1 LNLNISNQLKS
12 SITKISLFILIGVI
26 IFGCNATKRVPNGK
40 RLLTKN
46 EIIVDG
52 KSDESE
58 AVTNQL
64 YQKQNSTLLGFPLR
78 LHIYNLA
85 KPKTDSIYRAKFAK
99 NPKKYYKKAKWLS
112 RKQVKRLGE
121 SFWYSGVHNFLRKTG
136 EAPVVLDT
144 FSTQKSI
151 KRLNSYFYN
160 RGYFKVASTY
170 AIDTATARRAKLK
183 YTLTKGKPF
192 FIDTISTK
200 IETPI
205 LDSLYQSKKTSS
217 FIKSK
222 KQFNRED
229 FDDERKRITSDY
241 RNNGAYYFQQN
252 YINYD
257 IDTINTNYKAN
268 VKLIIANQ
276 SVQEEDSLKSEPFK
290 IYKISR
296 VNVFTDH
303 SSTNPN
309 AKISDSTSY
318 KNFNLYSVNKLKYR
332 PKAITDAIFI
342 SKGNLFSDN
351 KTTLTSKYLSNLRVF
366 NYPLIQYT
374 EDKTQ
379 ENSLIANIYLIPRD
393 KYHFYAGVDF
403 THSNIQDFGISGST
417 SVTIRNVFNGAE
429 TFEIAA
435 RGNVGSSRDVAN
447 PNNNFFNI
455 SEYGLDA
462 KLNFPNILLPFNTE
476 RIIKKSMIP
485 FTTFSVGFSKQRNVG
500 LDKQNFTSSLA
511 YNWTPKKNRTARF
524 DLFNIQFVK
533 NLNVANYFHVYNSSY
548 STLNNLAQQYNTNP
562 SYVDNGDPTTGNLI
576 IESGTNGFLND
587 VLVNNTVAP
596 TTGDYNSIKSI
607 AERKTRLT
615 ENNLIFASTFTYTST
630 TQKDIFDNTFFA
642 FKAKLES
649 AGNLLSIFANT
660 TKQLQTEDGVKS
672 IFGVAFSQYI
682 KSEFDYIKHWDLS
695 HKKVLAVRSFF
706 GIAIP
711 YGNSNSIPFSR
722 SYFAGGSNDN
732 RAWQSYSLGPG
743 KSNSGNDFN
752 EANMKIALGAELRFN
767 IFGKWNGAIFSD
779 VGNIW
784 NISDNVNDPD
794 AVFSGLKS
802 LENIAVGSGFGIR
815 YDFSFFI
822 LRLDLGFKT
831 YNPAKEENEK
841 WFKELNFSKSVINIG
856 INYPF

>member
-1 LNLNISNQLKS
+1 MKN
-12 SITKISLFILIGVI
+12 SIAKISLFILIGVI

-52 KSDESE
+52 KADKNE
-58 AVTNQL
+58 AVSNQL

-78 LHIYNLA
+78 LHIFNLA

-99 NPKKYYKKAKWLS
+99 NPKKYYRKAKWLS

-121 SFWYSGVHNFLRKTG
+121 AFWYSGIHNFLRKTG
-136 EAPVVLDT
+136 EAPVILDT
-144 FSTQKSI
+144 VSTKKSL
-151 KRLNSYFYN
+151 KRLNSYYYN
-160 RGYFKVASTY
+160 RGFFKVASNY
-170 AIDTATARRAKLK
+170 NIDTSTIKRAKLK
-183 YTLTKGKPF
+183 YYVIAGKPY
-192 FIDTISTK
+192 FIDTITVK
-200 IETPI
+200 IDTPY
-205 LDSLYQSKKTSS
+205 LDSLYQTKKSFS
-217 FIKSK
+217 FIKSG
-222 KQFNRED
+222 KQFNRVD
-229 FDDERKRITSDY
+229 FDEERKRITSEY

-276 SVQEEDSLKSEPFK
+276 SIQEEDSLKSEPFK

-296 VNVFTDH
+296 VNIFTNH

-309 AKISDSTSY
+309 AKITDSTSY

-332 PKAITDAIFI
+332 PKALTDAVFI
-342 SKGNLFSDN
+342 SKGNLFSDT
-351 KTTLTSKYLSNLRVF
+351 KTTLTSKYLSNLKVF

-374 EDKTQ
+374 EDTTQ

-393 KYHFYAGVDF
+393 KYHFFAGVDF

-435 RGNVGSSRDVAN
+435 RGNVGASRDVAVA
-447 PNNNFFNI
+447 NNNNTFFNI

-476 RIIKKSMIP
+476 RLIKKSMIP

-511 YNWTPKKNRTARF
+511 YNWTPIKNATARF

-548 STLNNLAQQYNTNP
+548 NTLNTLAQQYNTNP
-562 SYVDNGDPTTGNLI
+562 VYVDNNNPATGNLI
-576 IESGTNGFLND
+576 IESGTNGFIND
-587 VLVNNTVAP
+587 VLVNGTVTP

-607 AERKTRLT
+607 DERKTRLT
-615 ENNLIFASTFTYTST
+615 ENNLIFASTFTYSST

-642 FKAKLES
+642 FRGKLES
-649 AGNLLSIFANT
+649 AGNLLSLFANAS
-660 TKQLQTEDGVKS
+660 KQLQNQDGSKS
-672 IFGVAFSQYI
+672 IFGVVFSQYL

-743 KSNSGNDFN
+743 KTNSGNDFN
-752 EANMKIALGAELRFN
+752 EANMKIALSAELRFN
-767 IFGKWNGAIFSD
+767 IFGKWNGALFTDI
-779 VGNIW
+779 GNIW

-794 AVFSGLKS
+794 ALFSGLKS
-802 LENIAVGSGFGIR
+802 LQNIAVGSGFGIR
-815 YDFSFFI
+815 YDFSFFV